1 MTEIG
6 RVKRIDGDR
15 VLLQCKA
22 LTSCHACGN
31 GSCNAKGRDLTA
43 ANSKAFKIEIGEY
56 VEVYLPSSQAIF
68 SGFLVFI
75 FPLLLFF
82 TTFLAMEKAFGFGQG
97 TAMLAGL
104 GGLVLG
110 FFFSYLVARRYARLP
125 EITRTVMPEELLR
138 AAEPCGYDRE
148 EE

>member
-22 LTSCHACGN
+22 LASCHACAN
-31 GSCNAKGRDLTA
+31 GSCNVKGRDLTA
-43 ANSKAFKIEIGEY
+43 TNSKSLKIEIGEY

-82 TTFLAMEKAFGFGQG
+82 TTFLAMEKALGFGQG

-104 GGLVLG
+104 GGLLLG
-110 FFFSYLVARRYARLP
+110 FLFSYLVAKRYAKLP
-125 EITRTVMPEELLR
+125 EITRMVKPDELLGV
-138 AAEPCGYDRE
+138 AESCDHVQE